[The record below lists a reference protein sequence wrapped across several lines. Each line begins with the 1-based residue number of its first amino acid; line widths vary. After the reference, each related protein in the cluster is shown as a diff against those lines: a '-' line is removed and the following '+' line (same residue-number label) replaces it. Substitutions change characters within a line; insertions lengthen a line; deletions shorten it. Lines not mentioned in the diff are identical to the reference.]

1 MSSRW
6 QAGGSLGQSLDPPS
20 SNAPQV
26 HRRVT
31 VMRNPDVHPLTDA
44 AIVVVVVVVVVDRVA
59 KLVLSFSE
67 QLFLCE
73 MRS

>member
-1 MSSRW
+1 M
-6 QAGGSLGQSLDPPS
+6 
-20 SNAPQV
+20 
-26 HRRVT
+26 
-31 VMRNPDVHPLTDA
+31 HPLTDA
-44 AIVVVVVVVVVDRVA
+44 AIVVVVVVVVDRVA